1 MPKAAS
7 HIAFVSGLALACL
20 LSTTALAQTAADI
33 RVERSGE
40 TARII
45 LDYEDS
51 LAEAR
56 PTATVA
62 VEYSVLVIALS
73 EAMQADISALAD
85 DLGALAARA
94 RLDADGAT
102 LRIALTRP
110 IESRVSSSYDQI
122 AIDLAP
128 PGTPAL
134 APLVSPRELSEREA
148 AARAAEIAANTPT
161 GPPPLDPVPVQ
172 YRVGQT
178 TEYTR
183 LELIWPHP
191 VDFELSQAGDIAEIR
206 FVEPAE
212 ISLGRLA
219 GSPPTFL
226 RTASQE
232 RDGNDWI
239 LRLELEPDVQARAW
253 ADGAR
258 VNIDLPDPAA
268 ATAAALLAQMASARA
283 PAETPVSEPEHEAA
297 AETHAETHAD
307 PAAHEVPDPAV
318 SAEAGSAPAG
328 PAHLTPPHGGET
340 ELAAAPHA
348 TDPVDAGHEAGTG
361 TAPGID
367 PVPADGI
374 VSVSL
379 AEANGDLRA
388 EFPWAAPVG
397 AAVFRRGDAI
407 WIVFD
412 AAAELQLGE
421 FPQGPHR
428 HIRESRVL
436 RGADYSAVR
445 LVTSGVTQA
454 EARIDQGR
462 WIIVFS
468 DRIDAPPRPIQIR
481 RDARTGRPGRL
492 LIGLDGARSIRW
504 IDDPVIGDR
513 IAVVTATGPVQ
524 GLVSRRDFVGGA
536 LLPSAHGGAVEVVAE
551 DLELTLIGSGAAIGR
566 PDGLNLTPLGGGMG
580 EENAE
585 SAAMSSPAMMDFAA
599 WTGEGDFTPAWNAR
613 LRQSAIEDSSES
625 RIALAHFL
633 LARGMSPEALGMLD
647 FAIDREPQLATDSHI
662 RSLQA
667 VASYRMYRLNDAA
680 NYLADPSLLV
690 DPAADLWRGMI
701 ALGLERWPEA
711 RRRLLAGEPVAGLY
725 SPEWQ
730 ARFAVAQARAALE
743 LGDLAAAQDY
753 LYRVDEGDPDHST
766 RQDAAYIAA
775 RIEAESGNIDEAIR
789 RYDRLATSGIPP
801 LEAHALY
808 ELYRLKA
815 AEGLMTRE
823 DAIDALENLRFRWRG
838 DTIELDTVRLLGELY
853 VQSGSFAR
861 GLETMTTAQSRF
873 PETEAGRRI
882 GEDMV
887 SIFRRLFLEGEA
899 DRMDPVEA
907 VAIFYQYQ
915 HLAPIGSDGD
925 RMIRRLA
932 DRLIAFDLLGPA
944 SELLQHQVG
953 CHRIGEGGDCSY
965 RLREPT
971 ARARVATDLAVVYLM
986 DHRYEDALN
995 TIRGSR
1001 VAGLPEALVDER
1013 YLLEARALSELGRHE
1028 QALELIADDRSP
1040 AAARLRADVAW
1051 AQRDWPNTGRRLEA
1065 ILGNRY
1071 LDDAPL
1077 TTSEQ
1082 TDLVRAAIAYSMSE
1096 DRSASG
1102 RIGSRYGEAMAITER
1117 AAAFEVLT
1125 DNDTPPGNV
1134 RFSDLAARI
1143 ARIDTLDAFMEP
1155 FRARF
1160 NNGGGPS

>member
-1 MPKAAS
+1 MPKAVS
-7 HIAFVSGLALACL
+7 HIAVLSGLLLALV
-20 LSTTALAQTAADI
+20 LSTTALAQTVADI
-33 RVERSGE
+33 RVERSGP
-40 TARII
+40 TARVI
-45 LDYEDS
+45 LDYVDS
-51 LAEAR
+51 VTDTH
-56 PTATVA
+56 PSATVA
-62 VEYSVLVIALS
+62 VEYSVLVISLS
-73 EAMQADISALAD
+73 EPLQADISGLAED
-85 DLGALAARA
+85 IGPLAARA

-102 LRIALTRP
+102 IRIALASQVET
-110 IESRVSSSYDQI
+110 RVSSSYDQI

-134 APLVSPRELSEREA
+134 APIISPREQAERDA
-148 AARAAEIAANTPT
+148 AARAAEIAANTPAG
-161 GPPPLDPVPVQ
+161 GPLLDPVPVR

-183 LELIWPHP
+183 IELIWPHAVP
-191 VDFELSQAGDIAEIR
+191 FELSQTGHIAEIR
-206 FVEPAE
+206 FAEPAE

-219 GSPPTFL
+219 GSPPAFL
-226 RTASQE
+226 RDASQE
-232 RDGNDWI
+232 RIGNDWI
-239 LRLELEPDVQARAW
+239 LRLTLDPDVQARAW
-253 ADGAR
+253 NDGPR
-258 VNIDLPDPAA
+258 VNIDLPDPAVPS
-268 ATAAALLAQMASARA
+268 AAALLDSLRPAVDTVAA
-283 PAETPVSEPEHEAA
+283 PEPVQVAA
-297 AETHAETHAD
+297 AD
-307 PAAHEVPDPAV
+307 PATETPTDQPGPSQPGAEAAPSPGGPARLAPDPGV
-318 SAEAGSAPAG
+318 E
-328 PAHLTPPHGGET
+328 
-340 ELAAAPHA
+340 
-348 TDPVDAGHEAGTG
+348 PVDAAPAAQPVE
-361 TAPGID
+361 TALAATSSDAEPVIN

-374 VSVSL
+374 VHVSL

-407 WIVFD
+407 WVVFD
-412 AAAELQLGE
+412 AAADLQIDD
-421 FPQGPHR
+421 FPAGPER
-428 HIRESRVL
+428 HILDSRVL
-436 RGADYSAVR
+436 RGTDYTALR

-468 DRIDAPPRPIQIR
+468 ARIDAPPRPIQIR
-481 RDARTGRPGRL
+481 RDARIGRPGRL
-492 LIGLDGARSIRW
+492 LMGLDGARSIRW
-504 IDDPVIGDR
+504 VDDPVIGDR
-513 IAVVTATGPVQ
+513 IAVVTAVGPVQ

-536 LLPSAHGGAVEVVAE
+536 LLPSAHAGAVEVVAE
-551 DLELTLIGSGAAIGR
+551 DLELTLIGGGAAIGR
-566 PDGLNLTPLGGGMG
+566 PGGLNLTPLAGPTG
-580 EENAE
+580 EEEAE
-585 SAAMSSPAMMDFAA
+585 APVIASPAMMDFAA
-599 WTGEGDFTPAWNAR
+599 WRGEGPFTPAWNAR
-613 LRQSAIEDSSES
+613 LRQSALEDSSES
-625 RIALAHFL
+625 RINLAHFL
-633 LARGMSPEALGMLD
+633 LARGMAPEALGMLEL
-647 FAIDREPQLATDSHI
+647 AIDREPQLATDAHV

-667 VASYRMYRLNDAA
+667 VASYMMHRLDDASD
-680 NYLADPSLLV
+680 YLADPSLLV

-711 RRRLLAGEPVAGLY
+711 RRRLLASQAVAAQY
-725 SPEWQ
+725 PPQWQ
-730 ARFAVAQARAALE
+730 SRFTVAQARAALE

-753 LYRVDEGDPDHST
+753 LYRVDDGEPDNLT
-766 RQDAAYIAA
+766 RQHAAYVAA

-789 RYDRLATSGIPP
+789 RFNRLANSGIPVV
-801 LEAHALY
+801 EAHALY
-808 ELYRLKA
+808 ELYRVQA
-815 AEGLMTRE
+815 AEGRMTR
-823 DAIDALENLRFRWRG
+823 DAAIDALENLRFRWRG

-861 GLETMTTAQSRF
+861 GLETMATAQSRF

-882 GEDMV
+882 GEDMTA
-887 SIFRRLFLEGEA
+887 IFRRLFLDGEA

-915 HLAPIGSDGD
+915 NLAPVGSDGD

-944 SELLQHQVG
+944 SELLQHQVE
-953 CHRIGEGGDCSY
+953 CHRIGEGGDCTY

-971 ARARVATDLAVVYLM
+971 VRARVATDLAVLYLM

-995 TIRGSR
+995 TIRSSR
-1001 VAGLPEALVDER
+1001 VAGLPDALVDER

-1028 QALELIADDRSP
+1028 QALELIEGDQSP

-1077 TTSEQ
+1077 TPSEQ
-1082 TDLVRAAIAYSMSE
+1082 TDLVRAAIAYSMSG
-1096 DRSASG
+1096 DRAASG
-1102 RIGSRYGEAMAITER
+1102 RLGRRYGEAMATTER

-1125 DNDTPPGNV
+1125 DDDSPPSDV

>member
-1 MPKAAS
+1 LPKAAR
-7 HIAFVSGLALACL
+7 HIGFLSGLALAFL
-20 LSTTALAQTAADI
+20 LSSTALAQSAAEI
-33 RVERSGE
+33 RVERSGD

-51 LAEAR
+51 AADAR

-73 EAMQADISALAD
+73 EAMLGDVSGLAD
-85 DLGALAARA
+85 ELGPLAARA
-94 RLDADGAT
+94 RLDPDGAT

-110 IESRVSSSYDQI
+110 VETRVSASYDQV
-122 AIDLAP
+122 AIDLAL

-134 APLVSPRELSEREA
+134 APLVSPREQAEREA
-148 AARAAEIAANTPT
+148 AARAAQIAASTPA
-161 GPPPLDPVPVQ
+161 GPPPLDPVPVS

-183 LELIWPHP
+183 IELIWPHP
-191 VDFELSQAGDIAEIR
+191 VAFELSQTGNVAEIR
-206 FVEPAE
+206 FAEPAE
-212 ISLGRLA
+212 VSLGRLA
-219 GSPPTFL
+219 GSPPNFL
-226 RTASQE
+226 RTASQQ
-232 RDGNDWI
+232 RDGNDWT
-239 LRLELEPDVQARAW
+239 LRLELEPGVEARAW
-253 ADGAR
+253 ADDER
-258 VNIDLPDPAA
+258 VNIDLPDPDAA
-268 ATAAALLAQMASARA
+268 NAAALLAQMASLRPPAATPEPEAPEPEVPEPEAIVPAMPAAQASAGAAASAA
-283 PAETPVSEPEHEAA
+283 PAH
-297 AETHAETHAD
+297 
-307 PAAHEVPDPAV
+307 
-318 SAEAGSAPAG
+318 AG
-328 PAHLTPPHGGET
+328 PAHLAPDSTGET
-340 ELAAAPHA
+340 ELAAATGDEDMA
-348 TDPVDAGHEAGTG
+348 EAAGE
-361 TAPGID
+361 PGIEAEPFVD

-412 AAAELQLGE
+412 AAADLQLGE
-421 FPQGPHR
+421 FPQGPQR
-428 HIRESRVL
+428 HIRESQVL

-481 RDARTGRPGRL
+481 RDARAGRPGRI

-504 IDDPVIGDR
+504 VDDPLIGDR

-551 DLELTLIGSGAAIGR
+551 DLQVTLIGNGAAIGR
-566 PDGLNLTPLGGGMG
+566 PDGLDLTPLAEMLGDD
-580 EENAE
+580 NAA
-585 SAAMSSPAMMDFAA
+585 SVAMSSPAMMDFAA
-599 WTGEGDFTPAWNAR
+599 WNGEGPFTPEWNAR
-613 LRQSAIEDSSES
+613 LRQSAMEDSSEG
-625 RIALAHFL
+625 RIALARFL
-633 LARGMSPEALGMLD
+633 LARGMAPEALGMLE
-647 FAIDREPQLATDSHI
+647 FAIDREPQLATDSHV

-680 NYLADPSLLV
+680 DYLADPSLLV

-701 ALGLERWPEA
+701 AVGLERWPEA
-711 RRRLLAGEPVAGLY
+711 RRRLLAGQPVASLY
-725 SPEWQ
+725 PPEWQ
-730 ARFAVAQARAALE
+730 ARFSVAQARAALE

-753 LYRVDEGDPDHST
+753 LYSVDEGEPDDAT
-766 RQDAAYIAA
+766 RLDAAYVAA
-775 RIEAESGNIDEAIR
+775 RIEAEIGNVDEAIR
-789 RYDRLATSGIPP
+789 RFERLASSGVPP
-801 LEAHALY
+801 LESHALY
-808 ELYRLKA
+808 ELYRVQV
-815 AEGLMTRE
+815 AEGLITRE
-823 DAIDALENLRFRWRG
+823 AAIDALENLRFRWRG

-873 PETEAGRRI
+873 PDTEAGRRI

-887 SIFRRLFLEGEA
+887 SIFRRLFLDGEA
-899 DRMDPVEA
+899 DRMDPIEA

-932 DRLIAFDLLGPA
+932 DRLIAFDLLEPA
-944 SELLQHQVG
+944 SELLQHQVV
-953 CHRIGEGGDCSY
+953 CHRINEGADCSY

-971 ARARVATDLAVVYLM
+971 ARARVATDLAVIYLM

-995 TIRGSR
+995 TIRSSR

-1028 QALELIADDRSP
+1028 QALELIAEDQSP

-1051 AQRDWPNTGRRLEA
+1051 AQRDWPNTGRRLET

-1077 TTSEQ
+1077 TESEQ
-1082 TDLVRAAIAYSMSE
+1082 SDLVRAAIAYSMSG
-1096 DRSASG
+1096 DRAAAG
-1102 RIGSRYGEAMAITER
+1102 RIGRRYGEAMAITEG

-1125 DNDTPPGNV
+1125 DDDVPPGNV

-1143 ARIDTLDAFMEP
+1143 AGIDTLDAFMEP

-1160 NNGGGPS
+1160 NNGGGPA

>member
-1 MPKAAS
+1 LPKAAS
-7 HIAFVSGLALACL
+7 HIAVLSGLLLALI
-20 LSTTALAQTAADI
+20 LSTTALAQTVADI
-33 RVERSGE
+33 RVERSGA
-40 TARII
+40 TARVIV
-45 LDYEDS
+45 DYEDS
-51 LAEAR
+51 AAEVH

-62 VEYSVLVIALS
+62 IEYSVLVITLS
-73 EAMQADISALAD
+73 EPLEADVSALAED
-85 DLGALAARA
+85 IGPLAARA
-94 RLDADGAT
+94 RLDTDGAT
-102 LRIALTRP
+102 IRIALTGP
-110 IESRVSSSYDQI
+110 VETQTSSSYDQI

-128 PGTPAL
+128 PGSPAL
-134 APLVSPRELSEREA
+134 APIISPREQAEREA
-148 AARAAEIAANTPT
+148 AARAAEIAANTPA

-183 LELIWPHP
+183 IELIWPHAVP
-191 VDFELSQAGDIAEIR
+191 FELSQSGNIADIR
-206 FVEPAE
+206 FSEPAE

-219 GSPPTFL
+219 GSPPNFL
-226 RTASQE
+226 RSASQE
-232 RDGNDWI
+232 RVGNDWT
-239 LRLELEPDVQARAW
+239 LRLELDPGVQARAW
-253 ADGAR
+253 NDGPR

-268 ATAAALLAQMASARA
+268 PSAAALLDSLR
-283 PAETPVSEPEHEAA
+283 PA
-297 AETHAETHAD
+297 AD
-307 PAAHEVPDPAV
+307 PTPEPAV
-318 SAEAGSAPAG
+318 AEAEPIATADAAPVPAG
-328 PAHLTPPHGGET
+328 PAHLTLDPDVEP
-340 ELAAAPHA
+340 AAATPTA
-348 TDPVDAGHEAGTG
+348 ETVETSIPEAESPTEQ
-361 TAPGID
+361 TIN

-374 VSVSL
+374 VHVSL
-379 AEANGDLRA
+379 VEANGDLRA

-412 AAAELQLGE
+412 AAAELQLDE
-421 FPQGPHR
+421 FPDGPDR
-428 HIRESRVL
+428 HILQSRVM
-436 RGADYSAVR
+436 RGADYTALR

-481 RDARTGRPGRL
+481 RDARIGRPGRL

-504 IDDPVIGDR
+504 VDDPVIGDR
-513 IAVVTATGPVQ
+513 IAVVTAVGPVQ

-536 LLPSAHGGAVEVVAE
+536 LLPSAHAGAVEVVAE

-566 PDGLNLTPLGGGMG
+566 PGGLNLTPLAGPTG
-580 EENAE
+580 EDDAE
-585 SAAMSSPAMMDFAA
+585 TPVITSPAMMDFAA
-599 WTGEGDFTPAWNAR
+599 WKGEGPFTSAWNAR
-613 LRQSAIEDSSES
+613 LRQSALEDTSES
-625 RIALAHFL
+625 RINLAHFL
-633 LARGMSPEALGMLD
+633 LARGMAPEALGMLEL
-647 FAIDREPQLATDSHI
+647 AIDREPQLANDAHV

-667 VASYRMYRLNDAA
+667 VASYMMHRFDDASD
-680 NYLADPSLLV
+680 YLADPSLLV

-711 RRRLLAGEPVAGLY
+711 RRRLLAGQVVAAQY
-725 SPEWQ
+725 SPQWRS
-730 ARFAVAQARAALE
+730 RFTVAQARAALE

-753 LYRVDEGDPDHST
+753 LYRVDDGEPDNLT
-766 RQDAAYIAA
+766 RQHAAYVAA
-775 RIEAESGNIDEAIR
+775 RIEAESGNIDEAVR
-789 RYDRLATSGIPP
+789 RFNRLAQSGIPP
-801 LEAHALY
+801 IEAHALY
-808 ELYRLKA
+808 ELYRVQV
-815 AEGLMTRE
+815 AEGRITR
-823 DAIDALENLRFRWRG
+823 DAAIDALENLRFRWRG

-861 GLETMTTAQSRF
+861 GLETMATAQSRF
-873 PETEAGRRI
+873 PDTEAGRRI
-882 GEDMV
+882 GEDMTA
-887 SIFRRLFLEGEA
+887 IFRRLFLDGEA

-915 HLAPIGSDGD
+915 NLAPIGSDGD

-944 SELLQHQVG
+944 SELLQHQVE
-953 CHRIGEGGDCSY
+953 CHRIGEGGDCTY

-995 TIRGSR
+995 TIRSSR
-1001 VAGLPEALVDER
+1001 VAGLPDELVDER

-1028 QALELIADDRSP
+1028 QALELIEDDQSP

-1051 AQRDWPNTGRRLEA
+1051 AQRDWPNTGRRLES

-1082 TDLVRAAIAYSMSE
+1082 TDLVRAAIAYSMAG
-1096 DRSASG
+1096 DRVSSG
-1102 RIGSRYGEAMAITER
+1102 RLGRRYGEAMATTER

-1125 DNDTPPGNV
+1125 DDDIPTGDV
-1134 RFSDLAARI
+1134 RFADMATRI

-1160 NNGGGPS
+1160 NNGGGPA